1 MATGGALTELVSVG
15 LCDQA
20 LTGSPTIT
28 FFRTVFR
35 RYTNFA
41 MEAHEITASSSSPAS
56 AEFMFDRI
64 GDVVFFAYAKIVM
77 PAHQAGYVAN
87 VGQRLIEKAELKIG
101 GQVIDTLYSSWLVCW
116 EALAGAP
123 GKDISDMVGSDGQAE
138 KTLYVPLPF
147 FFTQSSGLALP
158 LVSLQFH
165 SVRCKLSLRSTT
177 ALTVDGAAT
186 ASQPHVSLLLTYIF
200 LDTEERRRFAEG
212 AFEVL
217 IQQHQEVTGGKAVA
231 NGDSVEFAHLSFS
244 HCVEELVW
252 CIESDAQATNFAIAA
267 TGETVEDIQI
277 LFNGNKREEESAGA
291 YYRMVQP
298 YQHHTKIPSERVYCY
313 SFSLHPE
320 EAAPSGSAN
329 FSRIDNVKFKCTAKA
344 DGTLRLMA
352 QNYNV
357 LRFRYGLGGLKFAN

>member
-1 MATGGALTELVSVG
+1 ML
-15 LCDQA
+15 
-20 LTGSPTIT
+20 
-28 FFRTVFR
+28 
-35 RYTNFA
+35 
-41 MEAHEITASSSSPAS
+41 SSSASS

-64 GDVVFFAYAKIVM
+64 GDVVFFAYAKIVL
-77 PAHQAGYVAN
+77 PALADNKSYIAN

-123 GKDISDMVGSDGQAE
+123 GKDIAEMVGSAGQGAAAA

-165 SVRCKLSLRSTT
+165 SVKCKLSLRAMT
-177 ALTVDGAAT
+177 AMCDDADVGAANI
-186 ASQPHVSLLLTYIF
+186 SLLLTYIF

-217 IQQHQEVTGGKAVA
+217 IQQHQEVQGGKVVA
-231 NGDSVEFAHLSFS
+231 DGDSVEFAHLSFS

-252 CIESDAQATNFAIAA
+252 CIEGDDFAIA
-267 TGETVEDIQI
+267 TSGETVDNIQI

-291 YYRMVQP
+291 YYRLVQP
-298 YQHHTKIPSERVYCY
+298 YQHHSKIPDARVYCY

-329 FSRIDNVKFKCTAKA
+329 FSRIDNVKFKCTANA
-344 DGTLRLMA
+344 AGTLRLMA